1 MSAALIKAKSAQQET
16 ILEPPSL
23 IKGSVTPVRGRI
35 SVTPKMLRLVWKRIS
50 EAAAAAEI
58 E

>member
-1 MSAALIKAKSAQQET
+1 MKANNAQQQT

-23 IKGSVTPVRGRI
+23 IKGRVTPVRGSK
-35 SVTPKMLRLVWKRIS
+35 SVTPKMFRLVWKRIRD
-50 EAAAAAEI
+50 AAAAAEI

>member
-1 MSAALIKAKSAQQET
+1 M
-16 ILEPPSL
+16 LEPPSL
-23 IKGSVTPVRGRI
+23 IKGRVTPVRGRI

-50 EAAAAAEI
+50 DAAAAAEI